1 MVGAAAGT
9 LGVKE
14 AGGQPLLVSLEDYL
28 REKHILLVVDN
39 FEHLLEAAPTVSELL
54 SAAPK
59 LKVLATSRIPLRL
72 YGEHEYSVPPLALP
86 DPERSPSVESLT
98 HYEAV
103 RLFMERAQAAKADF
117 SMTNESTPAVVEIC
131 YRLDGLPLAIEL
143 AAARIKV
150 LSPQK
155 ILERL
160 GNRLKLLTGG
170 ARDLPERQRTLRST
184 IEWSYGLLE
193 EGEKLLFAR
202 LSVFAGGCTLE
213 AIEDICNA
221 EGDVPMDV
229 LDAVESLVDKSLL
242 RQEEGV
248 GGEPRFY
255 MLETIHECAREKL
268 QESGKAEELRRLH
281 AQYFLSLAEEA
292 KPRINEAER
301 DLWRSRL
308 ETEHGNLR
316 AALRWAMDSED
327 SSKALR
333 LADAIFWFWFHR
345 GYWKEG
351 RGWFEEALGL
361 PGGST
366 STAERA
372 EALTGV
378 GILAW
383 LQGDHDVA
391 RSRLEESVTLCR
403 NLQYRYGLVHSLH
416 FLSMEM
422 LGRGDTT
429 AARSMAEESVEIARA
444 GEGGFDLAIVLANL
458 GLAAHTQN
466 DYAVARSVLRECI
479 EICRNIGDN
488 WLLSLPYRH
497 LGYIELRDGNYEQA
511 TALFKEGLSAL
522 SDVKEKWFI
531 ARAVETLA
539 ISSAMQG
546 DYVRAARLFG
556 AGETLREAVGAS
568 VQEFYR
574 PDYDRGIVAAREGTD
589 KAAWEEARAQGRAM
603 TLDEAVSYAL
613 GEEAGA

>member
-1 MVGAAAGT
+1 V
-9 LGVKE
+9 
-14 AGGQPLLVSLEDYL
+14 
-28 REKHILLVVDN
+28 
-39 FEHLLEAAPTVSELL
+39 
-54 SAAPK
+54 
-59 LKVLATSRIPLRL
+59 
-72 YGEHEYSVPPLALP
+72 
-86 DPERSPSVESLT
+86 ERLT

-103 RLFMERAQAAKADF
+103 RLFVERAQAVKADF
-117 SMTNESTPAVVEIC
+117 SVTNDNAPAVAEIC

-155 ILERL
+155 ILGRL

-170 ARDLPERQRTLRST
+170 ARDLPERQRTLRSA

-193 EGEKLLFAR
+193 EREKVLFGR
-202 LSVFAGGCTLE
+202 LSVFAGGRTLE
-213 AIEDICNA
+213 AIEAICDA
-221 EGDVPMDV
+221 KGDLPVDV
-229 LDAVESLVDKSLL
+229 LDGLSSLVDESLL
-242 RQEEGV
+242 KQEEGV
-248 GGEPRFY
+248 GGESSFY
-255 MLETIHECAREKL
+255 MLETIREYAREKL
-268 QESGKAEELRRLH
+268 EESGEAEELRWLH
-281 AQYFLSLAEEA
+281 AQYFLALAEEA

-316 AALRWAMDSED
+316 AALRWAMDTED
-327 SSKALR
+327 SSTALR

-351 RGWFEEALGL
+351 RGWLEEALGL
-361 PGGST
+361 PGASMP
-366 STAERA
+366 TAERA
-372 EALTGV
+372 EALAGV

-391 RSRLEESVTLCR
+391 RSRLEESVALCR
-403 NLQYRYGLVHSLH
+403 NLQYRSGLVQPLQ

-422 LGRGDTT
+422 LGRGDTM

-444 GEGGFDLAIVLANL
+444 GDSGFDLAIVLANL

-479 EICRNIGDN
+479 EICREIGDN

-497 LGYIELRDGNYEQA
+497 LGYMELREGNYEQA
-511 TALFKEGLSAL
+511 TALFKEGLSTL
-522 SDVKEKWFI
+522 RDVKEKWFV
-531 ARAVETLA
+531 ARAVESLA

-546 DYVRAARLFG
+546 DYARAGRLFG

-568 VQEFYR
+568 VQAFYR

-589 KAAWEEARAQGRAM
+589 KAAWEDARAQGRAM

-613 GEEAGA
+613 EEEADG